1 MIKKT
6 IFANVLV
13 LVLFA
18 ALCGVVQAD
27 EPPKRIVSFNLCA
40 DQLLLALAD
49 PAQIA
54 GLSPYAVNPVLSVMT
69 DKAAAFQRLD
79 WDAESVVNL
88 APDLVLG
95 GPSHRPIHAMLSAMG
110 IRVVDVELIR
120 NLADA
125 RRQAREIGQLV
136 GHPERG
142 EALARQLEEAEARL
156 AAVALKPP
164 RTALVIQREG
174 YREGP
179 ASLASGM
186 LSVAG
191 LRAPDRVSSSAGGF
205 MSAEQGGFVSLE
217 HLLTDGPD
225 VLVLQDPP
233 REAQDQ
239 GALFINPSGA
249 AGALRREPE
258 DRSSRTLYTL
268 WRAAAGAGAGL
279 SGDGDQGIEV
289 ENNPG
294 QRAAP
299 PDRVTPAAIVS
310 PAGCRHRQKGRPCRP
325 SESPHWSPVAA
336 SPGASW
342 LTRTI
347 GTLASSRSRTR

>member
-6 IFANVLV
+6 IFAGMLV
-13 LVLFA
+13 LSLFA
-18 ALCGVVQAD
+18 VQGAHAD
-27 EPPKRIVSFNLCA
+27 GPPKRIVSFNLCA

-49 PAQIA
+49 PGQIA
-54 GLSPYAVNPVLSVMT
+54 GLSPYAVNPLLSVMT
-69 DKAAAFQRLD
+69 DKAASFPRLD

-125 RRQAREIGQLV
+125 RRQAIEVGKLV

-142 EALARQLEEAEARL
+142 EALARQIEQAEARL
-156 AAVALKPP
+156 SAVALKPP
-164 RTALVIQREG
+164 LTAVVIQREG

-186 LSVAG
+186 LSIAG
-191 LRAPDRVSSSAGGF
+191 LRPPQRESGGAGGF
-205 MSAEQGGFVSLE
+205 MSAQQGGFVSLE

-239 GALFINPSGA
+239 GALFITHPALLARYGA
-249 AGALRREPE
+249 NRRIDLPE
-258 DRSSRTLYTL
+258 RYTL
-268 WRAAAGAGAGL
+268 CGGPPLLQGL
-279 SGDGDQGIEV
+279 DYL
-289 ENNPG
+289 
-294 QRAAP
+294 AK
-299 PDRVTPAAIVS
+299 AI
-310 PAGCRHRQKGRPCRP
+310 K
-325 SESPHWSPVAA
+325 
-336 SPGASW
+336 
-342 LTRTI
+342 
-347 GTLASSRSRTR
+347 TLK

>member
-6 IFANVLV
+6 IFSGLLV
-13 LVLFA
+13 LAMVA
-18 ALCGVVQAD
+18 AFGAAVEMARAD
-27 EPPKRIVSFNLCA
+27 DAPQRIVSFNLCA

-69 DKAAAFQRLD
+69 DKAAPFRRLD

-110 IRVVDVELIR
+110 IRVVDVDLIR

-125 RRQAREIGQLV
+125 RRQAIDVGKLV

-142 EALARQLEEAEARL
+142 EALARQLEQAEARL
-156 AAVALKPP
+156 AAVAVKPP
-164 RTALVIQREG
+164 LTALVIQREG

-179 ASLASGM
+179 ASLVSGM
-186 LSVAG
+186 LSIAG
-191 LRAPDRVSSSAGGF
+191 LRPPAHSPSGAGGF
-205 MSAEQGGFVSLE
+205 KAAEQGGFTSLE

-233 REAQDQ
+233 REALDQ
-239 GALFINPSGA
+239 GALFITHP
-249 AGALRREPE
+249 ALLARYGPNRRIDLPE
-258 DRSSRTLYTL
+258 RYTL
-268 WRAAAGAGAGL
+268 CGGPPLLQGL
-279 SGDGDQGIEV
+279 DYL
-289 ENNPG
+289 
-294 QRAAP
+294 A
-299 PDRVTPAAIVS
+299 TAIK
-310 PAGCRHRQKGRPCRP
+310 ALK
-325 SESPHWSPVAA
+325 
-336 SPGASW
+336 
-342 LTRTI
+342 
-347 GTLASSRSRTR
+347 

>member
-6 IFANVLV
+6 IFASVLV
-13 LVLFA
+13 LSTLT
-18 ALCGVVQAD
+18 ALCGTAAVARAD
-27 EPPKRIVSFNLCA
+27 GPPQRVVSFNLCA

-54 GLSPYAVNPVLSVMT
+54 GLSPYAVNPLLSVMT
-69 DKAAAFQRLD
+69 DKAASFPRLD

-125 RRQAREIGQLV
+125 RRQAIEVGKLL

-142 EALARQLEEAEARL
+142 EALARQLEQAEARL
-156 AAVALKPP
+156 SAVALKPP
-164 RTALVIQREG
+164 LTALVIQREG

-186 LSVAG
+186 LSIAG
-191 LRAPDRVSSSAGGF
+191 LRPPGPAAAGAGGF
-205 MSAEQGGFVSLE
+205 KSTEQGGFVSLE

-233 REAQDQ
+233 REARDQ
-239 GALFINPSGA
+239 GALFITHPALLVRYGA
-249 AGALRREPE
+249 NRRIDLPERYTVCGGPPLLQGLDYLAKAITAL
-258 DRSSRTLYTL
+258 
-268 WRAAAGAGAGL
+268 
-279 SGDGDQGIEV
+279 
-289 ENNPG
+289 
-294 QRAAP
+294 
-299 PDRVTPAAIVS
+299 
-310 PAGCRHRQKGRPCRP
+310 K
-325 SESPHWSPVAA
+325 
-336 SPGASW
+336 
-342 LTRTI
+342 
-347 GTLASSRSRTR
+347 

>member
-6 IFANVLV
+6 IFAGL
-13 LVLFA
+13 LFA
-18 ALCGVVQAD
+18 MFMAFCGTVDDARAD
-27 EPPKRIVSFNLCA
+27 GPPRRIVSFNLCA

-54 GLSPYAVNPVLSVMT
+54 GLSPYALNPLLSVMT
-69 DKAAAFQRLD
+69 DKAAAFPRLD

-125 RRQAREIGQLV
+125 RRQAIEVGKLV

-142 EALARQLEEAEARL
+142 EALARQLEQAEASL
-156 AAVALKPP
+156 AAVALKPLL
-164 RTALVIQREG
+164 TALVIQREG

-179 ASLASGM
+179 ASLVSGM
-186 LSVAG
+186 LSIAG
-191 LRAPDRVSSSAGGF
+191 LQPPAHSPLGAGGF

-233 REAQDQ
+233 PEARDQ
-239 GALFINPSGA
+239 GALFITHPALLARYGA
-249 AGALRREPE
+249 NRRIDLPE
-258 DRSSRTLYTL
+258 RYTL
-268 WRAAAGAGAGL
+268 CGGPPLLQGL
-279 SGDGDQGIEV
+279 DYL
-289 ENNPG
+289 
-294 QRAAP
+294 AK
-299 PDRVTPAAIVS
+299 AIK
-310 PAGCRHRQKGRPCRP
+310 ALK
-325 SESPHWSPVAA
+325 
-336 SPGASW
+336 
-342 LTRTI
+342 
-347 GTLASSRSRTR
+347 

>member
-6 IFANVLV
+6 IFARMLV
-13 LVLFA
+13 LAMFMAV
-18 ALCGVVQAD
+18 CGVAERARAD
-27 EPPKRIVSFNLCA
+27 GPPKRIVSFNLCA

-54 GLSPYAVNPVLSVMT
+54 GLSPYAVNPLLSVMT
-69 DKAAAFQRLD
+69 DKAAAFPRLD
-79 WDAESVVNL
+79 WDAESVVKL

-95 GPSHRPIHAMLSAMG
+95 GPSNRPIHAMLSAMG

-125 RRQAREIGQLV
+125 RRQAIEVGKLV

-142 EALARQLEEAEARL
+142 EALARQLEQAEISL

-186 LSVAG
+186 LSIAG
-191 LRAPDRVSSSAGGF
+191 LRPPDRAPSGAGGF
-205 MSAEQGGFVSLE
+205 MSTGQGGFVSLE
-217 HLLTDGPD
+217 HLLVDGPD

-233 REAQDQ
+233 SEAHDQ
-239 GALFINPSGA
+239 GALFIMHPALLARYGA
-249 AGALRREPE
+249 HRRIDLPE
-258 DRSSRTLYTL
+258 RYTL
-268 WRAAAGAGAGL
+268 CGGPPLVQGL
-279 SGDGDQGIEV
+279 DYL
-289 ENNPG
+289 
-294 QRAAP
+294 AK
-299 PDRVTPAAIVS
+299 AIK
-310 PAGCRHRQKGRPCRP
+310 PLRQ
-325 SESPHWSPVAA
+325 
-336 SPGASW
+336 
-342 LTRTI
+342 
-347 GTLASSRSRTR
+347 